1 MKLDK
6 WLSIYEEIVLDFGYS
21 KELDLES
28 ARLLDTFLA
37 PPDLK
42 RLETMIHGRAVNV
55 FGAGPSLDNLDRVPD
70 SINIAA
76 DGACTFFLERGT
88 VPDIVVTDLDG
99 KVEDLI
105 MADKGGALI
114 MLHAHGGNKSKIEKW
129 AGKFNNPYGT
139 TQATPF
145 GNLLNFGGFTDGDR
159 SGFIAEHCKPARITF
174 YGMDFE
180 SEPGRHSFTPPH
192 AIARKK
198 EKLKWAR
205 KLVDI
210 LIENTD
216 VEILMV

>member
-55 FGAGPSLDNLDRVPD
+55 FGAGPSLENLDRIPD
-70 SINIAA
+70 GVNIAA
-76 DGACTFFLERGT
+76 DGACSFLLERST

-114 MLHAHGGNKSKIEKW
+114 MLHAHGDNIHKLRIF

-159 SGFIAEHCKPARITF
+159 SGFIAEHFKPAKITF

-180 SEPGRHSFTPPH
+180 SEAGKYSFTPPH
-192 AIARKK
+192 AVSQKK
-198 EKLKWAR
+198 KKLKWAKR
-205 KLVDI
+205 LVDI
-210 LIENTD
+210 LIEDSD
-216 VEILMV
+216 VEVLLV